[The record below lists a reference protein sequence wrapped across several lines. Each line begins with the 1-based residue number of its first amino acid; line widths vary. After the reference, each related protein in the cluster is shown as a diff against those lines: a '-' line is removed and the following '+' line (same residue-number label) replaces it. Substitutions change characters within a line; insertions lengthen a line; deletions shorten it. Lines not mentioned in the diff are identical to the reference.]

1 MIPNSR
7 PYEYHWC
14 DLSLC
19 LGVIEIEQKVMAQLL
34 FWQVNWPKINFHHAF
49 V

>member
-1 MIPNSR
+1 MIPNSK
-7 PYEYHWC
+7 PYECHWC
-14 DLSLC
+14 DLSLG

-34 FWQVNWPKINFHHAF
+34 FWQVDWPKMIFHLSL